1 MSAWHGAGLVLL
13 MPPVI
18 WLLLLLAYRRPALA
32 AWREPVLGHPV
43 LIIESDD
50 WGPGPAQ
57 QATALRRLAECLL
70 KYRDTTG
77 RPPVMTLGLTLTLPD
92 SQGIKD
98 AFSNRHSGAG
108 RNPEES
114 TPWAPAC
121 AGMTN
126 TSLASQAIAD
136 TQPPAYRA
144 LPLTALVYA
153 DILAAIQEGIAAGV
167 FAPQL
172 HGMAH
177 YWPEALMRAS
187 QADPQVLA
195 WILAGPHQETE
206 VLPSPLQT
214 RWVDAS
220 VLPSR
225 PLPAEQIR
233 AAVAEEVAFYRQVFG
248 AAPEVAVPPTF
259 VWTPEVEAA
268 WAAQGV
274 RVLVTPGRPCNGRDA
289 LGRPECAATPLHNGQ
304 RGLGDIRYLVRDRY
318 FEPARGHRAER
329 GLQALAEKTAQ
340 GRPCL
345 LETHRFNFTDSGAE
359 TALAELDALLRRAL
373 AEHPTLRFVNPAEL
387 AESYRAS
394 CDRPVI
400 RLGRRLTAWQ
410 ARMREA
416 PRFARLARLTGL
428 ECALAGC
435 TPRTRGN
442 AT

>member
-1 MSAWHGAGLVLL
+1 MSAWHWAGIALL
-13 MPPVI
+13 LPPVL
-18 WLLLLLAYRRPALA
+18 WLPLLLAFRRPALA
-32 AWREPVLGHPV
+32 AWREPVLEHPV

-50 WGPGPAQ
+50 WGPGPARH
-57 QATALRRLAECLL
+57 AAALRRVAECLM
-70 KYRDTTG
+70 KYRDATG

-92 SQGIKD
+92 SQAIR
-98 AFSNRHSGAG
+98 AAG
-108 RNPEES
+108 VP
-114 TPWAPAC
+114 
-121 AGMTN
+121 
-126 TSLASQAIAD
+126 LAYH
-136 TQPPAYRA
+136 P
-144 LPLTALVYA
+144 LPLTAPVYA
-153 DILAAIQEGIAAGV
+153 DILAAIREGIAAGV

-177 YWPEALMRAS
+177 YWPEALMRAG

-206 VLPSPLQT
+206 ALPSPLQS

-225 PLPAEQIR
+225 PLPAQQIR
-233 AAVAEEVAFYRQVFG
+233 AAVAEEIAFYRQVFG
-248 AAPEVAVPPTF
+248 AAPEVVVPPTF

-274 RVLVTPGRPCNGRDA
+274 RVLVTPGRPCGGRDA
-289 LGRPECAATPLHNGQ
+289 LGRPDCTATPIHNGQ

-318 FEPARGHRAER
+318 FEPARGHRAEQ

-345 LETHRFNFTDSGAE
+345 LETHRCNFTAAGAE

-373 AEHPTLRFVNPAEL
+373 AEHPDVRFVSPAEL
-387 AESYRAS
+387 AAHYRAS
-394 CDRPVI
+394 GDRSLPH
-400 RLGRRLTAWQ
+400 LGRRLTAWQ
-410 ARMREA
+410 ARMREV
-416 PRFARLARLTGL
+416 PRFARLARMTGL
-428 ECALAGC
+428 AWALARC
-435 TPRTRGN
+435 TPRTREQ